1 MKLYNLALLAA
12 LAALAAPAPGCGNG
26 SGAPAATGPVTSVPR
41 TVDGITFTQSA
52 DKAVYAVGEP
62 ILITYGAA
70 ASNLSNGANFAATN
84 ALLPFIQGVAVAGAT
99 QLPLFGPAASGT
111 DTGDL
116 RPAYSIVPG
125 ETVGATMPVTVR
137 LPPGTYSITTYLNDA
152 EQSDPRL
159 KGTLGT
165 AANPITIKVV
175 AKG

>member
-111 DTGDL
+111 DTGDTGWQTGGWTI
-116 RPAYSIVPG
+116 Y
-125 ETVGATMPVTVR
+125 GAR
-137 LPPGTYSITTYLNDA
+137 
-152 EQSDPRL
+152 
-159 KGTLGT
+159 GT
-165 AANPITIKVV
+165 ASGASALGHHLDRYRVRSRAQRTLQSRVALFGVV
-175 AKG
+175 